1 MPIDKDVE
9 PIEDK
14 KQADD
19 DGDRRDGS
27 TGDGRRRARAR
38 SGPPAGGAGAGPA
51 DRPGA
56 SPRNGSRNARRN
68 GPAESA
74 DGDGD
79 GNGDGSGD
87 GNGDGSGDGSGD
99 GNGDGRG
106 RVPGSSPGADENIT
120 GSGDGSGCGP
130 GIDSGDG
137 SGGGDGAPKDGDG
150 GTGAGG
156 APAHRPEA
164 APEGKPEA
172 ASEGEPAGPPGTGSE
187 ERSAAGHADRH
198 GDAPGTD
205 ADRVSGDEPLLAARV
220 HRPSDLMRFLGGI
233 LAIAVLLAIAAFAQG
248 TTTGL
253 EHDISKGTEQAPV
266 LLVKL
271 AGLVSSIAV
280 LLVPIA
286 FAIERL
292 IKRDGLRIADGVLA
306 AVLAHG
312 ITLATDLWVAQA
324 APDSIQEAL
333 TRSQGSGLTD
343 PVHGYLAPV
352 IAYMTAVGMARRP
365 RWRVVLWVV
374 LLLDAFAMLVG
385 GYTTPFSIILTVL
398 LGWTVAYGTL
408 YAVGSPNVRP
418 TGQTLL
424 AGLRHV
430 GFRPVTAMR
439 TEDVPDGTDGTV
451 EQGDRG
457 RRYLVTLEDGPP
469 LDVTVVDREQ
479 QAHGFFY
486 RLWRR
491 LTLRSITTRRSS
503 LQSLRQALEQEAL
516 LAYAAIAA
524 GANAPKLIATSE
536 LGPDAVMLVYEH
548 LGGRSL
554 DNLEDT
560 EITDDVVRGAWRQ
573 VKSLQSRRI
582 AHRRLT
588 GDAILVD
595 RSGKVILTDL
605 RGGEIAAG
613 DLVLRMDVAQLLVTM
628 GLRVGAE
635 RAVSGALEVLGPDAV
650 ADCLPLLQPIAL
662 SRSTRATLR
671 RLARERAEREREAVL
686 KASAAAR
693 RARAEASAQASGPA
707 TEESATGPDTD
718 RAITDTVADTD
729 RTGAQA
735 APDSDRTGA
744 QTEPDTDRTGA
755 QTEPDTDRTGA
766 QTGPDAGRTAEGA
779 GTGPDRTGTAGAPAS
794 AAAGDRPEDGRTP
807 PAAAARPPAVTAPT
821 GPAAGHPAKSAPHAE
836 RRADKRAVEEA
847 LDAAREEDLLTQ
859 IRHQVL
865 LIRPQAPVEPV
876 RLERIRP
883 RTLVSL
889 IAGAVAAYFLLS
901 QIAGNNLGADFSS
914 AHWVWVA
921 VAAAFSAL
929 SYVAAA
935 MSLLGFVPERVP
947 FPRTVLAQV
956 AGSFVK
962 IVAPAAVGGVAL
974 NTRFLQRSGVRP
986 GLAVASVG
994 AAQLFGLGAHILLLL
1009 TFGYLTGTE
1018 KTPSLSPS
1026 RTVIAGLLTVAVLV
1040 LVVTAIPFLRK
1051 FVSTRLRSLFAGVV
1065 PRMLDVLQRPV
1076 KLLTGIG
1083 GQLLLTFAFVMCLDA
1098 SIRAFNDGSQPLSY
1112 ASLAVVFLAGNAL
1125 GSAAPTPG
1133 GVGAVEGA
1141 LILGLIAAGV
1151 PKDVATAS
1159 VLLYRILTL
1168 WLPVLPGWLAFSSL
1182 SRKGA
1187 L

>member
-14 KQADD
+14 KHADD

-38 SGPPAGGAGAGPA
+38 SGPPAGGAAAGPK
-51 DRPGA
+51 DRPGS
-56 SPRNGSRNARRN
+56 SPRTGSRDARGN
-68 GPAESA
+68 GPAEGTA
-74 DGDGD
+74 GEGDD
-79 GNGDGSGD
+79 RDRDTDSSPD
-87 GNGDGSGDGSGD
+87 I
-99 GNGDGRG
+99 
-106 RVPGSSPGADENIT
+106 SPGAGGGIT
-120 GSGDGSGCGP
+120 
-130 GIDSGDG
+130 DSGDG
-137 SGGGDGAPKDGDG
+137 
-150 GTGAGG
+150 AG
-156 APAHRPEA
+156 
-164 APEGKPEA
+164 
-172 ASEGEPAGPPGTGSE
+172 
-187 ERSAAGHADRH
+187 
-198 GDAPGTD
+198 

-439 TEDVPDGTDGTV
+439 TEDVPDGTDGPA

-548 LGGRSL
+548 LGGRTL
-554 DNLEDT
+554 DSLEDS

-635 RAVSGALEVLGPDAV
+635 RAVSGALEILGPDAV

-693 RARAEASAQASGPA
+693 RARAEASAQSSGAAAGEP
-707 TEESATGPDTD
+707 ETGPDTA
-718 RAITDTVADTD
+718 RATTGTGTDTGPA
-729 RTGAQA
+729 GAEA
-735 APDSDRTGA
+735 G
-744 QTEPDTDRTGA
+744 PDTGRTPEG
-755 QTEPDTDRTGA
+755 PDT
-766 QTGPDAGRTAEGA
+766 GRTAEGA
-779 GTGPDRTGTAGAPAS
+779 GTAPDTAGTAGAPES
-794 AAAGDRPEDGRTP
+794 AAADGRPEDSRTT

-821 GPAAGHPAKSAPHAE
+821 GPAAGHPAKPAPHAE

-914 AHWVWVA
+914 AHWIWVA

-947 FPRTVLAQV
+947 FPRTVVAQV

-1151 PKDVATAS
+1151 PKDVATAA